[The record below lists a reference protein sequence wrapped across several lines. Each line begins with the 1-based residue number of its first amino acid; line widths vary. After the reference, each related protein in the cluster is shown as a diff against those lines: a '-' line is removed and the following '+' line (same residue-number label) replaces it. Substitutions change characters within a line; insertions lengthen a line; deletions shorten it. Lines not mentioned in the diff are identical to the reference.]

1 MFGLLGGKPAWR
13 RRPYFC
19 LLQSAIEYSRQSPD
33 PDSRDGAG
41 PLRAPGRDVGGGAP
55 RGFHSARSAHASS
68 RSSREVGGVCF
79 GGMFSSAGICPG
91 RPRRDP
97 SLCGFPCPLPTLP
110 VHTCKPS
117 LCGLVQP
124 PASNHP
130 QPKRGATRG
139 EGKTVAQAPRSCSA
153 PDPKS
158 SMRTAFLP
166 GESHFFLRAGVV
178 AKGSEES
185 V

>member
-97 SLCGFPCPLPTLP
+97 SLCGFPSPPCPPY
-110 VHTCKPS
+110 
-117 LCGLVQP
+117 LCTPASRASAAWSSPQP
-124 PASNHP
+124 PIILN
-130 QPKRGATRG
+130 PKEVRRG
-139 EGKTVAQAPRSCSA
+139 EKARLLHKHLDPVAPRIRS
-153 PDPKS
+153 
-158 SMRTAFLP
+158 L
-166 GESHFFLRAGVV
+166 L
-178 AKGSEES
+178 
-185 V
+185 